1 MSAER
6 QLITITQL
14 YQAPKHIQSQCIKR
28 VCCRKVSV
36 FLGGGGALLVE
47 VKEFTQIVR
56 NITTLFGLERN
67 YGSALFIM

>member
-1 MSAER
+1 MSAEG

-36 FLGGGGALLVE
+36 CQGKKSSLVE
-47 VKEFTQIVR
+47 VKAFTQIVK
-56 NITTLFGLERN
+56 NITKLFGLERN
-67 YGSALFIM
+67 YGSTLFIM